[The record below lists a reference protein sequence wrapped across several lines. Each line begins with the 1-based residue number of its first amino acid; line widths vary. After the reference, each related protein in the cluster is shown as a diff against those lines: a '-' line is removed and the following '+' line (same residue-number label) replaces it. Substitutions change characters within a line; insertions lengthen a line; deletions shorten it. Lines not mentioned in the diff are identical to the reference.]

1 MCLILFAWQA
11 HPRYELVLAAN
22 RDEFHDRPSA
32 PAGFWDEQPGILA
45 GRDLEAGGTWLGIT
59 RERRLAAL
67 TNHREEARPAA
78 AGRRSRGLLVN
89 GWLSGAGAPLPAAR
103 ELLDAGAEYR
113 GFNLLLGRP
122 GELVYLSN
130 RGAAPRRVAPGVHG
144 LSNHLLD
151 TDWPKVRAGRARL
164 APLLARDTVDSGALF
179 DLLADADPVDGELPG
194 GAAGRLAP
202 ENLARL
208 LFIRSPRYG
217 TRCSTVLTI
226 EREGAVRFEER
237 RFDAAGRPVGETR
250 FEFTAGERGS

>member
-1 MCLILFAWQA
+1 MCLVLFAWQA

-22 RDEFHDRPSA
+22 RDEFHDRPA
-32 PAGFWDEQPGILA
+32 EPAAFWPERPEVLA
-45 GRDLEAGGTWLGIT
+45 GRDLEAGGAWLGVT
-59 RERRLAAL
+59 R
-67 TNHREEARPAA
+67 
-78 AGRRSRGLLVN
+78 AGRFAAVTNYRESSRPGGHDGPSRGRLVN
-89 GWLSGAGAPLPAAR
+89 DWLTGAGAPLAAAR
-103 ELLDAGAEYR
+103 ATDAAGGDYR

-130 RGAAPRRVAPGVHG
+130 RGAAPQRVAAGVHG

-151 TDWPKVRAGRARL
+151 TDWPKVRAGRARF
-164 APLLARDTVDSGALF
+164 APLLARDTLDSGALF
-179 DLLADADPVDGELPG
+179 ELLADADPVDGELPG

-226 EREGAVRFEER
+226 DRAGRVRFEER
-237 RFDAAGRPVGETR
+237 RFDADGRPAGEAR
-250 FEFTAGERGS
+250 FEFTAASV